1 MNAAPDS
8 TAEGCPHHVRRGEIT
23 DYQTYEDEREEF
35 RRAAMAVK
43 APRRIHLGDH
53 LTFLFENHDTM
64 RYQIQ
69 EIMRAE
75 KIVRE
80 DAIAE
85 ELETY
90 NGLLGGSG
98 QLGCALLIEIDDEA
112 ERTRLLEAWLGL
124 QEHLYAVTGD
134 NERSYA
140 EFDPSQV
147 GTDRLSAVQYL
158 TFNLS
163 SPPVALGCDFP
174 DMVIESDLEEA
185 QRRALAEDLA
195 ATLG

>member
-1 MNAAPDS
+1 M
-8 TAEGCPHHVRRGEIT
+8 
-23 DYQTYEDEREEF
+23 
-35 RRAAMAVK
+35 
-43 APRRIHLGDH
+43 
-53 LTFLFENHDTM
+53 
-64 RYQIQ
+64 
-69 EIMRAE
+69 
-75 KIVRE
+75 
-80 DAIAE
+80 
-85 ELETY
+85 ETY